1 MATKAKKEAIDI
13 SNMTKDAALTA
24 LIGDHG
30 YTFKEAEAY
39 WKENGSQIR
48 GGVFQAVLD
57 YLAEAPRTQADL
69 AQYVIDQGTRNEA
82 RWFGQRDAIRRLS
95 IAVRNDKNFKDVPMS
110 DKQSEA
116 LKAIVEG

>member
-1 MATKAKKEAIDI
+1 MAKVNVDI
-13 SNMTKDAALTA
+13 SNMTKDVALTT
-24 LIGDHG
+24 LIGEHG
-30 YTFKEAEAY
+30 LTFKQAEAY

-69 AQYVIDQGTRNEA
+69 AKYVIEQGTKNEA

-95 IAVRNDKNFKDVPMS
+95 IQVRKDPNFKEKAMS
-110 DKQSEA
+110 EAQSEQ
-116 LKAIVEG
+116 LKSIVES